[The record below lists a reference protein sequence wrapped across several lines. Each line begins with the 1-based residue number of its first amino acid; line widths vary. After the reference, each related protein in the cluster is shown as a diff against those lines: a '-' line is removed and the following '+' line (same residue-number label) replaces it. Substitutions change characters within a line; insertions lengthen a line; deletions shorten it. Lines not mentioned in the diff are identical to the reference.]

1 MIRAIRVC
9 GFLLLATA
17 VACGGGAASK
27 KAAETPAKLTANEQ
41 IRMAQSLVRAGK
53 MHEALSTLEEAIA
66 EYPAEP
72 ALRQT
77 FGKYAFLAGRY
88 DEAEREL
95 HAALELDPYRTD
107 VHNDLGLVYDK
118 QDRAAE
124 AETSYR
130 AALADPAYP
139 TPQKVYLNLG
149 VLFRS
154 QGRSDEAIDA
164 LRRAVEIDPRFFQGH
179 FELAVTLSETGSLDE
194 AAREFEVAEPGYR
207 NSGDY
212 HYQLGFTYFRL
223 GRERQASESLR
234 RVLSVAPG
242 SPSAAKADEL
252 LKVMR

>member
-1 MIRAIRVC
+1 MGRTPPYCV
-9 GFLLLATA
+9 LLLLVSV
-17 VACGGGAASK
+17 VACGGGATKKQVAASP
-27 KAAETPAKLTANEQ
+27 TKLSANEQ

-53 MHEALSTLEEAIA
+53 IHEALSRLEGAIA

-77 FGKYAFLAGRY
+77 FGKYAFIAGRY
-88 DEAEREL
+88 EEAEREL
-95 HAALELDPYRTD
+95 LEALKLDPYRTD

-118 QDRAAE
+118 LDRPADSE
-124 AETSYR
+124 RSYR

-154 QGRSDEAIDA
+154 QGRTEEAIDA
-164 LRRAVEIDPRFFQGH
+164 FRRAVEIDPRFFQGH
-179 FELAVTLSETGSLDE
+179 FELAMTLSEAGELEE

-207 NSGDY
+207 DVGDY

-223 GRERQASESLR
+223 GRKEQARDSLR
-234 RVLSVAPG
+234 RVLNVAPG

-252 LKVMR
+252 LKVIR